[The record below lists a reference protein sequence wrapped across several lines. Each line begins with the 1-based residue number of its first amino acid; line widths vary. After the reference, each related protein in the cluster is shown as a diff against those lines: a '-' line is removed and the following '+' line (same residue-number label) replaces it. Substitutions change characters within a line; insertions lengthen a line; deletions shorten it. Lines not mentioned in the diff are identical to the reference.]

1 MEQTGPCSKG
11 ENKDAGG
18 GHIAEDGA
26 ILPVTVKHEGG
37 RGGGGGGGAEGSGA
51 GGQGVDCK
59 LGS

>member
-26 ILPVTVKHEGG
+26 ILPVTVKHD
-37 RGGGGGGGAEGSGA
+37 GGGGGGG
-51 GGQGVDCK
+51 GGGGVGVGG
-59 LGS
+59 LGVRG

>member
-1 MEQTGPCSKG
+1 MVQNGPCSKA

-37 RGGGGGGGAEGSGA
+37 WRGRGGLGGGGVRGLTVNWAH
-51 GGQGVDCK
+51 D
-59 LGS
+59 